1 MHTFP
6 AARDAEAGPSHG
18 CRTTVLRRRASRR
31 WHLPHETEHPMSTA
45 VATRVR
51 AGAWSVDRA
60 HSKVAFAVK
69 HMGIANVRGQFEE
82 FEGTLEIG
90 NDLSSAKV
98 YGKVNAQSGDTNE
111 PRRDEHL
118 RSPDFLDA
126 ARFPEIAFE
135 SSRIEA
141 LDGDRFRITGRLTI
155 HGVTNELVLHAG
167 VHGTHTDRYGNE
179 RIGLEV
185 TGTLSRGD
193 YGMRFNMGLGSGN
206 SSWATRSTWR
216 WTSPPSSTAEHLS
229 AGRRRA
235 PASCATRRDRQ
246 RTSLPVRSP
255 PDGASWPRPPVVR
268 CPPSASPGSERARR
282 RWRRG

>member
-82 FEGTLEIG
+82 FEGTLG
-90 NDLSSAKV
+90 VVTDLSSAKV
-98 YGKVNAQSGDTNE
+98 SGKANVQSGATNE
-111 PRRDEHL
+111 ARRGEHL

-126 ARFPEIAFE
+126 SRFPHVAFE
-135 SSRIEA
+135 SRRI
-141 LDGDRFRITGRLTI
+141 
-155 HGVTNELVLHAG
+155 
-167 VHGTHTDRYGNE
+167 
-179 RIGLEV
+179 
-185 TGTLSRGD
+185 
-193 YGMRFNMGLGSGN
+193 
-206 SSWATRSTWR
+206 
-216 WTSPPSSTAEHLS
+216 
-229 AGRRRA
+229 
-235 PASCATRRDRQ
+235 
-246 RTSLPVRSP
+246 
-255 PDGASWPRPPVVR
+255 
-268 CPPSASPGSERARR
+268 
-282 RWRRG
+282 